1 MENLSSNGKLRDKA
15 VTRRSDLKGDSSK
28 HRESSSSKL
37 TKRWQPVLYKTGR
50 FVLTQFIEQSQ
61 RFCLKTIKFRHSLN
75 EIRLYSLFSALLS
88 VL

>member
-50 FVLTQFIEQSQ
+50 FVLTQFIEQS
-61 RFCLKTIKFRHSLN
+61 LN
-75 EIRLYSLFSALLS
+75 THGERQILNLNLTLEK
-88 VL
+88 V